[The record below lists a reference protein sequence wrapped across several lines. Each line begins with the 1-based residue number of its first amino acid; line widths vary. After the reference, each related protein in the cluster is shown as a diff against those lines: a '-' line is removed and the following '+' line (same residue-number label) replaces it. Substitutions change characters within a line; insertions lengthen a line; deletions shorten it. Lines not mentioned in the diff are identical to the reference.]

1 MTTID
6 LVEKYQPYLYN
17 LALRLVYSAEDA
29 KDLTQDVWV
38 KILNSLDS
46 FEEKSDFKT
55 WAYRV
60 MMNEFLNQKRKYTQ
74 LTFDDFENTMNNL
87 SDEKLSNEY
96 DEPHKQLLVHEA
108 KVGCMMGM
116 LMCLDY
122 EQRAILVLG
131 EIFEVSS
138 SICAEIFSISKEN
151 FRKKLSRARAD
162 LYNFMN
168 NHCGLVNKNNKCKCT
183 QKTQALIKE
192 GYVNPSNLL
201 FSKQCKTDLKSKLQI
216 KADKLDNTMQTI
228 YKTHYQEHN
237 FYESNEKEF
246 AHKILKNKEIKEIF
260 HF

>member
-1 MTTID
+1 LTTLD

-17 LALRLVYSAEDA
+17 LALRLVYSTEDA
-29 KDLTQDVWV
+29 KDLTQDVWI
-38 KILNSLDS
+38 KILNSIDS
-46 FEEKSDFKT
+46 FEERADFKT

-74 LTFDDFENTMNNL
+74 LTYDDFENTMDNL
-87 SDEKLSNEY
+87 SDEKLSSEY

-116 LMCLDY
+116 LLCLDS
-122 EQRAILVLG
+122 EQRAILVIG
-131 EIFEVSS
+131 EIFEIPSTIGS
-138 SICAEIFSISKEN
+138 EIFSISSDN

-183 QKTQALIKE
+183 QKTQALINE

-201 FSKQCKTDLKSKLQI
+201 FSKQCKSDLKDKLQI
-216 KADKLDNTMQTI
+216 KSDKLDTTMESI
-228 YKTHYQEHN
+228 YKNLYQEHN
-237 FYESNEKEF
+237 FYEANEKEF
-246 AHKILKNKEIKEIF
+246 AHTILENQEIKEIF

>member
-1 MTTID
+1 VTTLD

-17 LALRLVYSAEDA
+17 LALRLVYSTEDA
-29 KDLTQDVWV
+29 QDLTQDVWV

-46 FEEKSDFKT
+46 FEKKAGFKT

-74 LTFDDFENTMNNL
+74 LTFDDFENTMDNL
-87 SDEKLSNEY
+87 SDEKLSYEY
-96 DEPHKQLLVHEA
+96 EEPHRQLLVHEA

-116 LMCLDY
+116 LLCLDR
-122 EQRAILVLG
+122 EQRAILVIG
-131 EIFEVSS
+131 EIFEIPSTIGS
-138 SICAEIFSISKEN
+138 EIFSISSEN

-183 QKTQALIKE
+183 QKTQALINE

-201 FSKQCKTDLKSKLQI
+201 FSKECKSDLKDKLQI
-216 KADKLDNTMQTI
+216 KSDKLDDTMENL
-228 YKTHYQEHN
+228 YKNIYQEHN
-237 FYESNEKEF
+237 FYEANEKEF
-246 AHKILKNKEIKEIF
+246 AHTILKNQEIKEIF